1 VAASRKASHG
11 SPRAPRVE
19 EVATTIQRVVA
30 ETTPSRG
37 GVTLLYSG
45 GLDSSL
51 LAWLLRARLATRLLT
66 VGVPGAPDL
75 SAGSAGAQLIGL
87 PWSSRELAP
96 ERVARSQPALVV
108 DRRSPPSPLWS
119 VQVALDLALDAT
131 EDATVMVGQGADE
144 LFWGYAHFRG
154 LTPTEG
160 RRRAQADLDR
170 LLTVDWPATIG
181 TAARHGRRLLA
192 PYLDPRLVA
201 LAQSLDP
208 EELSWTLESKPL
220 LRAAAHRLGLPPPL
234 AGRPKKAMQYGTGVD
249 AILRRHTAP
258 ARRTVTA
265 GPFAASRS
273 IPPS

>member
-1 VAASRKASHG
+1 VAAPRKVSHG
-11 SPRAPRVE
+11 PLRAPPVE

-30 ETTPSRG
+30 ETTPSSG

-51 LAWLLRARLATRLLT
+51 LAWLLRARPATRLLT

-75 SAGSAGAQLIGL
+75 SAGRAGAALIGL

-96 ERVARSQPALVV
+96 ERVARSPPALAVN
-108 DRRSPPSPLWS
+108 RRSPPSPLWS
-119 VQVALDLALDAT
+119 VQVALDLAFDAT

-154 LTPTEG
+154 LPPAEG

-170 LLTVDWPATIG
+170 LVTVDWPATIG
-181 TAARHGRRLLA
+181 TAAGHGRRLLA

-201 LAQSLDP
+201 LTKHFDP

-220 LRAAAHRLGLPPPL
+220 LRAAAYRLGLPSPL
-234 AGRPKKAMQYGTGVD
+234 ADRPKKAMQYGTGVD
-249 AILRRHTAP
+249 AILRRRP
-258 ARRTVTA
+258 ASTRGSGSA
-265 GPFAASRS
+265 GLSASSGS